1 MSDKPRTR
9 SGRKIFIVHASA
21 IVFGLVVAACSF
33 DIKEA
38 RNLAV
43 EGDEFNDELAR
54 EYRNIALFEADEM
67 YDWPDAAL
75 FSRKAILAST
85 GQSPAPEDIRDWN
98 ISKKSEPA
106 FAEARY
112 LLLEKLEAGFGD
124 QMPVQAARAQVSFDC
139 WMEQEEEGW
148 QAEHIAKCRQEFEN
162 AVNVW
167 VKFRQATNT
176 LDPNIFSPTIIADI
190 APVTDKSEFSCLSG
204 EPTSYPPS
212 HDYLIQF
219 QHNSAQ
225 INDAAETVL
234 SASAIQASGVETI
247 EVFIEGH
254 ADLSGAAGY
263 NIDLSLRR
271 ALAVWRRMIALGV
284 SPEKMW
290 IGPRGELKPISNAA
304 DGTQNSLDRRVAM
317 ILTGKPGGELVEAS
331 ECVDQQ
337 LLSQGLAEAPDL
349 PEEPNK

>member
-1 MSDKPRTR
+1 MNNKPRTR
-9 SGRKIFIVHASA
+9 PGSRTFIVHASA
-21 IVFGLVVAACSF
+21 LMLGLLVAACSF
-33 DIKEA
+33 DIEEA
-38 RNLAV
+38 RNLSI
-43 EGDEFNDELAR
+43 EGDDFSNELAR
-54 EYRNIALFEADEM
+54 EYRDIALYEADEM

-85 GQSPAPEDIRDWN
+85 GQNPAPENISDWN
-98 ISKKSEPA
+98 ISKNAETA
-106 FAEARY
+106 FSGARS
-112 LLLEKLEAGFGD
+112 LLIDSLEAGFGD
-124 QMPVQAARAQVSFDC
+124 QMPVQAARAQASFDC
-139 WMEQEEEGW
+139 WIEQQEEGW
-148 QAEHIAKCRQEFEN
+148 QTEHIARCRQEFQN
-162 AVNVW
+162 AINDW
-167 VKFRQATNT
+167 IKDRQDANT
-176 LDPNIFSPTIIADI
+176 LDSDVLSPIMVADI
-190 APVTDKSEFSCLSG
+190 TPVTDRSEFFCLSG
-204 EPTSYPPS
+204 ESTSYPPS

-225 INDAAETVL
+225 INDAAEMVL
-234 SASAIQASGVETI
+234 SGSAFQARGAETI

-254 ADLSGAAGY
+254 ADLSGTTDY